1 MRKLKENSN
10 IKKTMK
16 NKKNIRSKTA
26 TKKYD
31 DNIYKNLRGDIRTH
45 QENKKITI
53 NRKKNILHQS
63 DIPYINDKDD
73 RSLGINIG
81 ASKTVYSIFS
91 KINDKYVSNV
101 LLMNN
106 TSRIIPSIICYTKDH
121 RLFGDNSISS
131 LKQNLNNSYNNL
143 SRLIGYNKNDN
154 ILVTSY
160 KIE

>member
-1 MRKLKENSN
+1 MNQDEDYEEKKNQNYKLLIEN
-10 IKKTMK
+10 IK
-16 NKKNIRSKTA
+16 IQE
-26 TKKYD
+26 
-31 DNIYKNLRGDIRTH
+31 DN
-45 QENKKITI
+45 
-53 NRKKNILHQS
+53 
-63 DIPYINDKDD
+63 

-131 LKQNLNNSYNNL
+131 LKQNLN
-143 SRLIGYNKNDN
+143 
-154 ILVTSY
+154 IL
-160 KIE
+160 